1 MAETPKTARVLS
13 FLKKQGDCIYAI
25 KTTGDAFSRIAK
37 PDIIA
42 SIYGVFVAI
51 EMKNTKKKP
60 TEAQFLNL
68 EQIYK
73 SGGLCNWFDDD
84 KEAIEWLKVIIKQ
97 IRDWINTNKKL
108 QSSPISKDKQV

>member
-13 FLKKQGDCIYAI
+13 FLRKQGDYVYAI
-25 KTTGDAFSRIAK
+25 KTTGDAFSRVAK

-51 EMKNTKKKP
+51 EMKDTKKRP

-68 EQIYK
+68 DQIHK

-97 IRDWINTNKKL
+97 IRNWINTNKEL
-108 QSSPISKDKQV
+108 QSLPISKNKQA